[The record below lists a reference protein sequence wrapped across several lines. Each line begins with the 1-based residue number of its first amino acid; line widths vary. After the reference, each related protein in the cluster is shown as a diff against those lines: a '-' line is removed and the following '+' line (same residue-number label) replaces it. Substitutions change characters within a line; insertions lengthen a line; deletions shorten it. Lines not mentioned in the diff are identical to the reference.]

1 MNEEIIMLKTFLS
14 IFILLGFILRYV
26 IDDEWYKMLVDTFL
40 VITVMYFVWYQNEY
54 CYCLAQGVINLS

>member
-26 IDDEWYKMLVDTFL
+26 TDDEWYKMLVDMFL
-40 VITVMYFVWYQNEY
+40 VITVMYFVWY
-54 CYCLAQGVINLS
+54 